1 MGSKSNLKLSHRL
14 FGLVMVFATGLFL
27 YGIWSFHTLNELKV
41 NGPVYQRI
49 VQGKDLVA
57 DILPPPKYII
67 ESNLVAYQL
76 ATSADKSEQEG
87 LIARLKTLQGEYDT
101 RHNFWMKEGLEREI
115 ADNLLNKSHASALD
129 FYKTAFDRL
138 IPAVTAKDS
147 AAISS
152 AMADLKQSYATHR
165 AAIDTTVELTIKR
178 NAADEAAAA
187 GKISSATITL
197 ISILV
202 GALSLGV
209 GVAVAITRGLLAS
222 LGGEPEYAVEITRRI
237 ASGDL
242 TSTINLKPN
251 DTKSLLFSMDQMQQV
266 LARIVYDIKVAV
278 DSVNNGAQQ
287 IAIGNEDLA
296 SRTEEQATALDKST
310 RSVEELS
317 DTIRKNAEYG
327 HEANGLASS
336 ASTVAEK
343 GGEVVAKVVQTMGSI
358 NESSRKIVDIISVID
373 GIAFQTNIL
382 ALNASVEAA
391 RAGEQGRG
399 FAVVAAEVRNLA
411 QRSANAAKEIK
422 TLIGNSVDQVKIGA
436 GLVDQA
442 GSTMEEIVRGVRQV
456 SSIMREINEASQAQS
471 RDIEQVSEAMRAMD
485 SNTQQNAALVEEA
498 AAAASSLQDQASKL
512 AEVSGI
518 FKVNGSIQSGAQ
530 GRQGHMPQLSMN

>member
-242 TSTINLKPN
+242 TSAINLKPN